1 MSAAIALGVGS
12 LAAGLLNNFLGQQM
26 SEDLMDYQYKLQQQ
40 AIDKQNLY
48 NSPVEQMKRLQA
60 AGLNPNLVYGNGV
73 DGNQSSAASPSIA
86 NRSSQLGNPLQD
98 AYSAYI
104 QEKAMQMQEIK
115 TRNEAFESVDRR
127 HKLQAETLGQLI
139 DNSFNSKTLNT
150 RVNKL
155 SQDLINSIQHENNLI
170 ADEALTWSRT
180 RNEDNKLE
188 QIWAETDLLK
198 SRKNLTDEQALTE
211 SVRRES
217 LRAGIRVSNAQLK
230 QIAAYIEFLGA
241 GTALRK
247 GQRKIQIDE
256 EYAHKKYNEFLK
268 NHPNI
273 AFTFD
278 MAKQLLGIG
287 SQISDLIP

>member
-12 LAAGLLNNFLGQQM
+12 LGAGLLNNFLGQQM

-48 NSPVEQMKRLQA
+48 NSPVEQMKRLRA

-104 QEKAMQMQEIK
+104 QEKAMEMQEIK

-127 HKLQAETLGQLI
+127 HKLQAETIGQLL
-139 DNSFNSKTLNT
+139 DNDFNSRSLNT
-150 RVNKL
+150 RVKQL
-155 SQDLINSIQHENNLI
+155 SQNLVNSMQQESNLI
-170 ADEALTWSRT
+170 ANEALTWSRA

-188 QIWAETDLLK
+188 QIWAQTDLLK
-198 SRKNLTDEQALTE
+198 SRKNLTEEQALTE

-217 LRAGIRVSNAQLK
+217 LRAGIRVSNAQLN

-241 GTALRK
+241 GTSLRK
-247 GQRKIQIDE
+247 GQRTVQINE
-256 EYAHKKYNEFLK
+256 EEAHKKYNEFK
-268 NHPNI
+268 KKHPNI

-278 MAKQLLGIG
+278 MAKEILGLG
-287 SQISDLIP
+287 KDVAPFIP